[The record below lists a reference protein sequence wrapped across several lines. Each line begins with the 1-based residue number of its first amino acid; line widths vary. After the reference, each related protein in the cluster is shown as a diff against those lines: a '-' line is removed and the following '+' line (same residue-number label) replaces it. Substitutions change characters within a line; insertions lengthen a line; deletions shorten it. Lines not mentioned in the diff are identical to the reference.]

1 MQTIRLTYPLKQAEA
16 VAFPSQVLAIGEFDG
31 VHLGHQEVILRTVQ
45 RAKRHNVPAA
55 IMTFHPHP
63 REVLGQT
70 QYVRILTPLEEKLE
84 FFSRLGARHTYVVS
98 FDETFSKVTPE
109 RFVEDMLIP
118 LGMETVV
125 VGFDFRFGHK
135 GKGTPDTLCEHG
147 KGRFAVEVVR
157 SFHLNGQKVS
167 STFVREC
174 LSSGQVDKARALLG
188 RPYRIQG
195 RVVSGQAR
203 GRTIG
208 FPTANIEL
216 SAPYVLPANGVY
228 GVTIMID
235 GVAHNGIMNLG
246 VRPTFEEGETQPSVE
261 VHIFDFDGNIYGKQ
275 VAVELLYFLRPEKKF
290 SSVEE
295 LVGQIRQDIRQCKA
309 KQAAL

>member
-1 MQTIRLTYPLKQAEA
+1 MQTIHLSYPMKQAKA
-16 VAFPSQVLAIGEFDG
+16 FAFPSQILAIGEFDG
-31 VHLGHQEVILRTVQ
+31 VHLGHQEVIRRTVQ
-45 RAKRHNVPAA
+45 RAKPLDVPAA

-63 REVLGQT
+63 REVLGQA

-84 FFSRLGARHTYVVS
+84 LFSKLGVHHTYVVS
-98 FDETFSKVTPE
+98 FNETFSKVTPE
-109 RFVEDMLIP
+109 RFVDDMLIP

-135 GKGTPDTLCEHG
+135 GAGTPDTLCEHG

-157 SFHLNGQKVS
+157 PFSLNGQKVS

-174 LSSGQVDKARALLG
+174 LSSGNVDKACALLG

-195 RVVSGQAR
+195 HVVSGRAR

-216 SAPYVLPANGVY
+216 SAPYVLPVNGVY
-228 GVTIMID
+228 GVNIIID
-235 GVAHNGIMNLG
+235 GVTHNGIMNLG
-246 VRPTFEEGETQPSVE
+246 VRPTFEEGETQPSIE
-261 VHIFDFDGNIYGKQ
+261 VHIFDFDGDIYGKH
-275 VAVELLYFLRPEKKF
+275 VTVELLYFLRPEKKF
-290 SSVEE
+290 ASVEE

-309 KQAAL
+309 RHAAL